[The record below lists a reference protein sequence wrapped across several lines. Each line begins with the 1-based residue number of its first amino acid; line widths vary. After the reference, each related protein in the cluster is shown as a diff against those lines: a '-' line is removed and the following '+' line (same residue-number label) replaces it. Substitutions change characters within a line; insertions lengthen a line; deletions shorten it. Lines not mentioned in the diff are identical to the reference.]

1 LINWIILNRP
11 QHSYLLGWER
21 TCPVRK
27 SFYKSNSIRTP
38 WSNSDTGA
46 SVKPVRRTSLTSV
59 ACRTSYKSRDR
70 SDRSVLPGRLGANFE
85 CQQKA
90 CRAELSLRG
99 SRATTRVCPW
109 AERDCSNRV
118 SSMWLA
124 YVRWQTERI
133 MHEGTPGC
141 ACASGAPN
149 SFFLYRCGKISSLLR
164 YEFFPWQM

>member
-70 SDRSVLPGRLGANFE
+70 SYRCWWPVRPVCPAWSARCQFWVSTESLQSRAEPTRKPSDDSRMSVSRAGLQQSRVKHVTRVRPMANWAHYAWRHTWVRVRLG
-85 CQQKA
+85 
-90 CRAELSLRG
+90 R
-99 SRATTRVCPW
+99 T
-109 AERDCSNRV
+109 
-118 SSMWLA
+118 
-124 YVRWQTERI
+124 
-133 MHEGTPGC
+133 
-141 ACASGAPN
+141 
-149 SFFLYRCGKISSLLR
+149 
-164 YEFFPWQM
+164 